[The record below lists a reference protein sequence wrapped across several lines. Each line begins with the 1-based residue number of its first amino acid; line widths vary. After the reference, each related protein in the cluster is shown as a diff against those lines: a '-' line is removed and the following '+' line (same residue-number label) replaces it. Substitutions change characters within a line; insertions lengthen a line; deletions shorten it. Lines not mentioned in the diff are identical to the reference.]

1 MAVAVDDG
9 SLVSLAEVP
18 PAVVVAPGR
27 FDLCC
32 NFKRRCF
39 MYNNCSSSAAASD
52 LSCVGLY
59 GEINAF
65 CGGLVDVRLEMSVSG
80 VFIIVEVTSKCRQQQ
95 LFKTGPVALPPQ
107 PQVDSSYPNRKVED
121 FRDFNGSMVKSW
133 KL

>member
-80 VFIIVEVTSKCRQQQ
+80 VFIIVEVPS
-95 LFKTGPVALPPQ
+95 L
-107 PQVDSSYPNRKVED
+107 
-121 FRDFNGSMVKSW
+121 
-133 KL
+133 